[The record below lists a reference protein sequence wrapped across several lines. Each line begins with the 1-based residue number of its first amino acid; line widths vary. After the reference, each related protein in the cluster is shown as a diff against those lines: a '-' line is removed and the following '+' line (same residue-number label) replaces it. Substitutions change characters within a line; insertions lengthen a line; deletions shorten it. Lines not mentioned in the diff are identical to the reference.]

1 VDRADYRPKIE
12 ESANVQSLT
21 VRDGRSRT
29 KLRLRTPAR
38 PFCAE
43 ACGMKLPMSIHRRP
57 ILPRSRHLPVASTE
71 GSLARN
77 LNRIGVRLWADCSR
91 PWTAETD

>member
-1 VDRADYRPKIE
+1 VDRADDRPKIE

-91 PWTAETD
+91 PSTAETD